1 MITKYEI
8 FRTLLNVMDNL
19 GIHVSDADMNVYD
32 GSMEISGS
40 NRGEKVTLR
49 VMIEECEVDADAG

>member
-1 MITKYEI
+1 MITKYTI

-19 GIHVSDADMNVYD
+19 GVQVSDADMNVYD

-40 NRGEKVTLR
+40 YRGEKVTIR
-49 VMIEECEVDADAG
+49 AMIKECEADSDAG

>member
-1 MITKYEI
+1 MITKYTI

-19 GIHVSDADMNVYD
+19 GVQVSDADMNVYD

-40 NRGEKVTLR
+40 YRGEKVTLR
-49 VMIEECEVDADAG
+49 AKIDECEVESDAG

>member
-1 MITKYEI
+1 MGNKYVI

-19 GIHVSDADMNVYD
+19 GYQVSDADMNVYD

-40 NRGEKVTLR
+40 KRGEKVMLR
-49 VMIEECEVDADAG
+49 VMIEECEVDSDAG

>member
-1 MITKYEI
+1 MITKYTI

-19 GIHVSDADMNVYD
+19 GVQVSDADMNVYD

-40 NRGEKVTLR
+40 YRGEKVTLR
-49 VMIEECEVDADAG
+49 AKIEECEVGSDAG

>member
-1 MITKYEI
+1 MGYKYEI

-19 GIHVSDADMNVYD
+19 GFHVSDADMNVYD

-40 NRGEKVTLR
+40 KCGEKLTFR
-49 VMIEECEVDADAG
+49 VILKECGVESDAG

>member
-1 MITKYEI
+1 MSNKYTI

-19 GIHVSDADMNVYD
+19 GIQVSDADMNVYD

-40 NRGEKVTLR
+40 GRGTKVTFR
-49 VMIEECEVDADAG
+49 AMVEECEVETDAG

>member
-1 MITKYEI
+1 MGNKYVI

-19 GIHVSDADMNVYD
+19 GYQVSDADMNVYD

-40 NRGEKVTLR
+40 NRGEKVMLR
-49 VMIEECEVDADAG
+49 VMIEECEVDSDAG

>member
-1 MITKYEI
+1 MGNKYVI

-19 GIHVSDADMNVYD
+19 GYQVSDADMNVYD

-40 NRGEKVTLR
+40 GRGSKVTFR
-49 VMIEECEVDADAG
+49 VMIDECEVESDAG

>member
-1 MITKYEI
+1 MITKYTI

-19 GIHVSDADMNVYD
+19 GVKVSDADMNVYD

-40 NRGEKVTLR
+40 YRGEKVTLLAK
-49 VMIEECEVDADAG
+49 IDECEVESDAG

>member
-1 MITKYEI
+1 MITKYAI

-19 GIHVSDADMNVYD
+19 GVQVSDADMNVYD

-40 NRGEKVTLR
+40 YRGDKVTIR
-49 VMIEECEVDADAG
+49 AKIDECEVDSDAG

>member
-1 MITKYEI
+1 MITKYAI

-19 GIHVSDADMNVYD
+19 GVQVSDADMNVYD

-40 NRGEKVTLR
+40 YRGKKVTIR
-49 VMIEECEVDADAG
+49 AKIDECEVDSDAG

>member
-1 MITKYEI
+1 MITKYAI

-19 GIHVSDADMNVYD
+19 GVQVSDADMNVYD

-40 NRGEKVTLR
+40 HSGKKVTLR
-49 VMIEECEVDADAG
+49 AKIDECEVDSDAG